1 MTLAQSMGIINPRF
15 IKELPA
21 WKDIPRLRKEG
32 ADPYEVIDQI
42 VATYG
47 PENRLVQECIRAIG
61 AGSSPWIQLSQF
73 LLNAS

>member
-1 MTLAQSMGIINPRF
+1 MGIIGPRLT
-15 IKELPA
+15 KELPA

-32 ADPYEVIDQI
+32 ADPYELIDQI
-42 VATYG
+42 MAIYG